1 MPLVRQR
8 KKDRKASKDIENNV
22 EINQNALENECSV
35 KEPEI
40 KKILGDK
47 TKSSIKKKQKITKK
61 RRNDNKYDRVYNEFI
76 I

>member
-8 KKDRKASKDIENNV
+8 KKERKASKDIENNV
-22 EINQNALENECSV
+22 EINQNVLENECSV